1 MSLRRS
7 RAVAVSLVT
16 FAAFTDIVAYSIAVP
31 VLPDLSRRLGASP
44 TVIGLMFAAFGVT
57 LLAVSIPMGA
67 VSDRV
72 GRKVPLVGGLIA
84 LALSTLLLAFADRL
98 SWLFAARLIQGAAD
112 AITWVVG
119 FALLADLYGPAE
131 RGRVMGVVMSGASFG
146 FMFGPSLGGWLYER
160 GGVRLPFVTV
170 AAFAAAC
177 AVAFLW
183 MRLPVQ
189 PAAGERPDL
198 RLIARDSAVATCTLA
213 VIVIASTLSMLEP
226 VLSLWL
232 SAHLGL
238 MPARVG
244 LVFGVAAFATT
255 ALHPL
260 YGRLADR
267 WGGRRLTMVGLAAA
281 ALMLPVLSRAWSF
294 GSAVG
299 LYVLQAAAGAL
310 AITPSLAYMGDAI
323 SEAGARK
330 PGGAES
336 FGVAYGLYNFAWGI
350 GLLAGP
356 AVGGFAFD
364 RLGFEWL
371 TVVWMPIMLAIT
383 LLLARIGSHRAEVG
397 SLVGGSQ

>member
-1 MSLRRS
+1 
-7 RAVAVSLVT
+7 VALVT

-31 VLPDLSRRLGASP
+31 VLPDMSRRLGASP

-72 GRKVPLVGGLIA
+72 GRKVPLVGGLVA

-98 SWLFAARLIQGAAD
+98 SWLFIARLIQGAAD

-131 RGRVMGVVMSGASFG
+131 RGRVMGFVMSGASFG

-160 GGVRLPFVTV
+160 GGVRLPFLTV
-170 AAFAAAC
+170 GALAAIC

-183 MRLPVQ
+183 MRLPER
-189 PAAGERPDL
+189 PTSGERVDL

-232 SAHLGL
+232 SATLDL
-238 MPARVG
+238 TPARIG
-244 LVFGVAAFATT
+244 LVFGVAALAMTGF
-255 ALHPL
+255 HPL
-260 YGRLADR
+260 CGRLADR
-267 WGGRRLTMVGLAAA
+267 WGGRRLTLAGLALS

-294 GSAVG
+294 ESAIG

-310 AITPSLAYMGDAI
+310 AITPSLAYMGEATSQAGGSSVN
-323 SEAGARK
+323 SEA
-330 PGGAES
+330 
-336 FGVAYGLYNFAWGI
+336 FGVAYGLYNFAWGV

-356 AVGGFAFD
+356 AAGGFLFD
-364 RLGFEWL
+364 RLGFGRL
-371 TVVWMPIMLAIT
+371 TLLWMPIMLVIT
-383 LLLARIGSHRAEVG
+383 LLLARVRK
-397 SLVGGSQ
+397 